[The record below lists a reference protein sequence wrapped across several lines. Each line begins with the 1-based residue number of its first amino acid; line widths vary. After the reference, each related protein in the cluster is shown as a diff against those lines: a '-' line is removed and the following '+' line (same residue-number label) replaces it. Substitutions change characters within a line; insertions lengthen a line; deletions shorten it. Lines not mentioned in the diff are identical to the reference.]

1 MEIPLTF
8 VAPGGDEDD
17 HAQGAVG
24 KLTSE
29 QIASFAPGLFD
40 MEPVP
45 TPTELKDLATAAQ
58 DHPSVVLPAEILRAL
73 FAGTTHPDEL
83 LDQLDHPEA
92 VAQQL
97 NTRPGRSRQKS
108 KRKVSRLGRLAR
120 LSTNTGYAAVVRSPL
135 HQIAGIMTLP
145 VNPRF
150 LAAIQHAFTK
160 GRTTDPTIEGSI
172 PGLLEIHLPA
182 KQDLVDLITTTVT
195 HHLLDYDWSDS
206 IARTGVQEPL
216 TCMALRVHYAD
227 GTSEVFVVAI
237 DGQSRLTSAW
247 RNVLGI
253 GDKKLTAATAPS
265 YAEKIVGRMFAHDA
279 VAASRKAVNGA
290 LNAARASSWTA
301 NELETLHSRLAP
313 VNLVVGTYTRL
324 GEPCEATT
332 WFTEHLT
339 QIHLRPR
346 HWSGGS
352 DQEKAVADAML
363 AAVHAGKITPPLA
376 SALSGRLHGL
386 DFTHATGLPH
396 HPAFARALL
405 FETVLS
411 ADAGALIRSA
421 IAEGLSLDPSSKD
434 FPAKLLKT
442 TAIFSTRYL
451 RSDAKTVFPNMVHT
465 WDNGGSITR
474 TMWNRLAK
482 GADAFTLTRLRDD
495 QLDDDPYKSASDLV
509 EQLRRRAED
518 DVPGA
523 RDELAVLGG
532 DALTVAETLG
542 RDRGSKEDLVS
553 EEPVNGKTPYRSRPP
568 GVVAALIETP
578 AGRLLLGAALSS
590 WVDQVP
596 GHPADYSRQ
605 FTVPEI
611 TTTPDGTPVIATTH
625 GNPRR
630 ATEWHVFELAWP
642 GLPTSRRA
650 VIEGR
655 RDVARQVADE
665 GGKSQPKAASIKAL
679 QTAVGRL
686 EQTIASILTSPSQPK
701 FADGAQQEALQKL
714 LFKASL
720 DIGKIPVVVP
730 ASRNPYPNLVPEDG
744 EAPDGPTPGS
754 GDPYALPEDG
764 R

>member
-1 MEIPLTF
+1 MTIPLTF
-8 VAPGGDEDD
+8 LAPGGDEDD
-17 HAQGAVG
+17 DAQGAVG
-24 KLTSE
+24 KLTTE
-29 QIASFAPGLFD
+29 QLASFAPGLLD

-45 TPTELKDLATAAQ
+45 TPTELRELATAAQ
-58 DHPSVVLPAEILRAL
+58 GHPSVGLPPEILQAL

-83 LDQLDHPEA
+83 LDQLDHPDA
-92 VAQQL
+92 VALQL
-97 NTRPGRSRQKS
+97 DARSGRGRQKTK
-108 KRKVSRLGRLAR
+108 KRKVSQLGRLTR
-120 LSTNTGYAAVVRSPL
+120 LSTNTGFAAVVSSPL
-135 HQIAGIMTLP
+135 HQIAWITTLP

-182 KQDLVDLITTTVT
+182 KKDFVDLITTTVT
-195 HHLLDYDWSDS
+195 NHLLDYDWSDS

-216 TCMALRVHYAD
+216 TCMVLRVHYDD
-227 GTSEVFVVAI
+227 GTSQIFIVAI

-247 RNVLGI
+247 RNILGI
-253 GDKKLTAATAPS
+253 RDKKLTVATAPA
-265 YAEKIVGRMFAHDA
+265 YAEKIVGGMLAHDGM
-279 VAASRKAVNGA
+279 AASRKAVNGA

-301 NELETLHSRLAP
+301 DELGTLHSRLAP
-313 VNLVVGTYTRL
+313 VNLVVGTFTRT

-352 DQEKAVADAML
+352 DQEKAVADAL
-363 AAVHAGKITPPLA
+363 LSAVHAGKITPTLA
-376 SALSGRLHGL
+376 SALSGRLYGP

-405 FETVLS
+405 FETLLS
-411 ADAGALIRSA
+411 ADAGALIRST
-421 IAEGLSLDPSSKD
+421 IAEGLSLDPDDKD
-434 FPAKLLKT
+434 FPTKILKT

-451 RSDAKTVFPNMVHT
+451 RSDTTTVFPNMVNT

-474 TMWNRLAK
+474 KMWTRLGD
-482 GADAFTLTRLRDD
+482 GANAFTLTRLRDD
-495 QLDDDPYKSASDLV
+495 QLDDDPFKSASELV

-532 DALTVAETLG
+532 DALIVAETLG

-553 EEPVNGKTPYRSRPP
+553 KTPVKGKTPYRSRPP
-568 GVVAALIETP
+568 GIVAALTKTP
-578 AGRLLLGAALSS
+578 AGRLLLGEALRS

-596 GHPADYSRQ
+596 GHSADYSRE

-611 TTTPDGTPVIATTH
+611 TTTPDGSPTIATTH
-625 GNPRR
+625 GLPKR

-642 GLPTSRRA
+642 GLSSARRTEIGRRRDAVRQAADAAGKGQPEAATIEALQRA
-650 VIEGR
+650 VGTLGR
-655 RDVARQVADE
+655 
-665 GGKSQPKAASIKAL
+665 
-679 QTAVGRL
+679 
-686 EQTIASILTSPSQPK
+686 TIAAILTSSAPPK
-701 FADGAQQEALQKL
+701 FDEAGDQEALQQL
-714 LFKASL
+714 LFKASME
-720 DIGKIPVVVP
+720 IGKISVVVP
-730 ASRNPYPNLVPEDG
+730 TSQNPYAKPTDTENTDG
-744 EAPDGPTPGS
+744 AAPDS
-754 GDPYALPEDG
+754 DDPYGLTRDG
-764 R
+764 S